1 MFAVP
6 RVKLAGSERGA
17 MPGARVA
24 RKIREDERFE
34 VTVCRIAI
42 KCRQGIGLHKSR
54 RRVGVVAHR
63 VAGGK
68 RQTRIHFYL
77 ERKIVLQEG
86 VLGVRL
92 DE

>member
-42 KCRQGIGLHKSR
+42 SVVRVSVCINPVGGLVLSR
-54 RRVGVVAHR
+54 
-63 VAGGK
+63 
-68 RQTRIHFYL
+68 T
-77 ERKIVLQEG
+77 E
-86 VLGVRL
+86 
-92 DE
+92 